1 MNLHMYVCVQDWG
14 YMVLLYLMVNL
25 SRALA
30 TVIFYPSLSRGAY
43 GIDWKQGIVLSWAGL
58 RGAVSESLFLYS
70 CLKAAPCYHR
80 DRVWALPCLL
90 PRLLSPPICSCPPPP
105 PLSSPLTP
113 LCLCAISSC
122 VACQA

>member
-58 RGAVSESLFLYS
+58 RGAVSESPPF
-70 CLKAAPCYHR
+70 
-80 DRVWALPCLL
+80 LL
-90 PRLLSPPICSCPPPP
+90 PKTPSTRQGFRSCPALLLLSLHRPDPPPSP
-105 PLSSPLTP
+105 PP
-113 LCLCAISSC
+113 
-122 VACQA
+122 